1 MNLAEMLTFTAS
13 EFLDD
18 RTELISGDP
27 DSLWSDELLVRYF
40 NEGQRILARRSWC
53 IIDEGNAH
61 AGVIVLATGKV
72 VYPLHKSVL
81 RVLLAVPTDQEWPLA
96 HADNR
101 VLRTSRPFDDWIFDV
116 NDVSTSSPG
125 RPIAF
130 STNAGTRIAR
140 LYREPTADENG
151 LRLVLTVARLP
162 VTWLT
167 LDDTEAE
174 PEVPEDY
181 HFLVCQYAAGRCL
194 TQPTVDGQ
202 QKTDGRLLLAEFN
215 EGCKEA
221 RQDRQRAE
229 MHSSCWGFDTA
240 TALL

>member
-1 MNLAEMLTFTAS
+1 MNLGEMIDHVRTY
-13 EFLDD
+13 LDD
-18 RTELISGDP
+18 NTELLSGDP
-27 DSLWSDELLVRYF
+27 DKLWSDALIVQFL

-81 RVLLAVPTDQEWPLA
+81 RVLMAVPTDQEWPLA

-151 LRLVLTVARLP
+151 LRLILTVARLP

-167 LDDTEAE
+167 IDNTEGTTE
-174 PEVPEDY
+174 TPEDY
-181 HFLVCQYAAGRCL
+181 QLNICTYAIGKCL
-194 TQPTVDGQ
+194 LLPTADSAN
-202 QKTDGRLLLAEFN
+202 KTDGRLMLKEFDDA
-215 EGCKEA
+215 CKEA

-229 MHSSCWGFDTA
+229 MHSSRWGFDTA